1 MSDLSRDA
9 VASIQKRSRESN
21 WQELQGSVRSAQTGQ
36 NRRGHVPFA
45 AHQML
50 VDFMSKQS
58 NALSWLILSVL
69 IIVADQI
76 SKGFVLE
83 HFQLHESLPVIDGLL
98 NWTLAYNEGAA
109 FSFLSD
115 AGGWQRWFFTALA
128 VVVSSILVVWL
139 SRTNRSD
146 WRTALPLALI
156 VGGAIGNVIDRIR
169 LGHVVDFIDVH
180 YGTWSW
186 PAFNI
191 ADSAISVGAVML
203 IAFGMFAS
211 KPGSAR

>member
-1 MSDLSRDA
+1 
-9 VASIQKRSRESN
+9 
-21 WQELQGSVRSAQTGQ
+21 
-36 NRRGHVPFA
+36 
-45 AHQML
+45 
-50 VDFMSKQS
+50 MSKQT
-58 NALSWLILSVL
+58 NALSWLLLSVL
-69 IIVADQI
+69 IIVADQV
-76 SKGFVLE
+76 SKWLVLQ
-83 HFQLHESLPVIDGLL
+83 HFQLHDSLPVIAGLL

-128 VVVSSILVVWL
+128 VIVSAILVVWL
-139 SRTNRSD
+139 SRTNRAD
-146 WRTALPLALI
+146 WRTAMPLALI
-156 VGGAIGNVIDRIR
+156 IGGAIGNVIDRIR

-203 IAFGMFAS
+203 IAFGLFAS
-211 KPGSAR
+211 KPDSAR

>member
-1 MSDLSRDA
+1 MR
-9 VASIQKRSRESN
+9 
-21 WQELQGSVRSAQTGQ
+21 T
-36 NRRGHVPFA
+36 
-45 AHQML
+45 
-50 VDFMSKQS
+50 DFMSKQS
-58 NALSWLILSVL
+58 NALSWLMLSVL

-76 SKGFVLE
+76 SKWFVLE
-83 HFQLHESLPVIDGLL
+83 HFQLHESLPVIDGVL
-98 NWTLAYNEGAA
+98 NWTLAFNEGAA

-115 AGGWQRWFFTALA
+115 AGGWQRWFFSALA

-139 SRTNRSD
+139 SRTRRGD

-191 ADSAISVGAVML
+191 ADSAISVGAVIL
-203 IAFGMFAS
+203 IAFGLFAS
-211 KPGSAR
+211 KSVTAR

>member
-1 MSDLSRDA
+1 M
-9 VASIQKRSRESN
+9 
-21 WQELQGSVRSAQTGQ
+21 
-36 NRRGHVPFA
+36 
-45 AHQML
+45 
-50 VDFMSKQS
+50 
-58 NALSWLILSVL
+58 LSVL

-76 SKGFVLE
+76 SKWFVLE
-83 HFQLHESLPVIDGLL
+83 HFQLHESLPVIDGVL
-98 NWTLAYNEGAA
+98 NWTLAFNEGAA

-139 SRTNRSD
+139 SRTRRGD

-191 ADSAISVGAVML
+191 ADSAISVGAVIL
-203 IAFGMFAS
+203 IAFGLFAS
-211 KPGSAR
+211 KSVTAR

>member
-1 MSDLSRDA
+1 
-9 VASIQKRSRESN
+9 
-21 WQELQGSVRSAQTGQ
+21 
-36 NRRGHVPFA
+36 
-45 AHQML
+45 
-50 VDFMSKQS
+50 MSKQS

>member
-1 MSDLSRDA
+1 
-9 VASIQKRSRESN
+9 
-21 WQELQGSVRSAQTGQ
+21 
-36 NRRGHVPFA
+36 
-45 AHQML
+45 
-50 VDFMSKQS
+50 MSKQS

-83 HFQLHESLPVIDGLL
+83 HFQLHESLPVVDGLL